1 MKKIIN
7 LILCVIVLCS
17 CISINTMAAQ
27 SDPTVALSN
36 TQGSAGQ
43 TVSITATVSNNPG
56 IVSMYLNMEYDT
68 TRLQLVSVT
77 DHGLLNG
84 QTFSQNIDD
93 YPYALTWDDSVASEN
108 NIGNGNL
115 VTLNFK
121 ILDNAPL
128 GDAEIRLSNSGGI
141 IDFDLNNVEFVFTSG
156 KISVVEYVAESK
168 ITSADM
174 LLGTDITVNYYA
186 KLDASHIGAQMRFT
200 MNGTETIVYG
210 VETEEDGVYVYAYQK
225 VAPQCMGDNIKAE
238 LILGDA
244 VLDVKEEYSVKTYC
258 ENTLAKSA
266 AELELSAEKYA
277 ALRTLIA
284 DMLEYG
290 AKAQIYKGYKTDS
303 LVNVGI
309 TGQSEFVELNP
320 EDCDEILE
328 QSGNFTLT
336 GVEFISAGVYFDYYN
351 TLYVKF
357 NAPNV
362 SDSNFRVRLK
372 DVDENILATYK
383 LSDCQL
389 ISEENNTYLLVLP
402 ALYATQFED
411 FYIIELCKYSSRATT
426 MQWSLNY
433 GVSSYVCAKQ
443 NKTDGNG
450 ELTSMAELARATYN
464 YGLSAT
470 AYKEIAN

>member
-1 MKKIIN
+1 MKKIIS

-27 SDPTVALSN
+27 SDPTVALSSA
-36 TQGSAGQ
+36 QGSVGQ
-43 TVSITATVSNNPG
+43 TVSITAIIANNPG

-93 YPYALTWDDSVASEN
+93 HPYALTWDDSVASEN
-108 NIGNGNL
+108 NIGNGDL

-141 IDFDLNNVEFVFTSG
+141 IDFDLNNVEFTFISG
-156 KISVVEYVAESK
+156 KISVVEYTAQSK

-174 LLGTDITVNYYA
+174 ILGTDITVNYYA
-186 KLDASHIGAQMRFT
+186 KLDSSHASAQMKFT
-200 MNGTETIVYG
+200 MNGTETVVDG
-210 VETEEDGVYVYAYQK
+210 VETEDEGVYVYAFQK

-238 LILGDA
+238 LILGDT

-258 ENTLAKSA
+258 ENTLAKNA

-290 AKAQIYKGYKTDS
+290 AKAQIYRGYKTDV
-303 LVNVGI
+303 LVNEGI

-320 EDCDEILE
+320 DDCDEILE
-328 QSGNFTLT
+328 QSGSFTLT
-336 GVEFISAGVYFDYYN
+336 GVEFVSAGMYFDYYN
-351 TLYVKF
+351 ALYVKF

-372 DVDENILATYK
+372 DGEENILATYK

-450 ELTSMAELARATYN
+450 DLTPMAELARATYN

-470 AYKEIAN
+470 AYNEIAN